1 MKYIL
6 DNCFKENCK
15 NKRISN
21 ISVKILHKA
30 IKEYYNYA
38 SAISEV
44 KKCVR
49 NSIWLNL
56 PEFPTS
62 SQWNLSKKKAL
73 Q

>member
-49 NSIWLNL
+49 NSI
-56 PEFPTS
+56 
-62 SQWNLSKKKAL
+62 
-73 Q
+73 